1 MGCCQQG
8 LGELARLWQA
18 LLSFVHWRAHNPER
32 WGLLQFS
39 SSPKDAWPAAPV
51 RYAEWPSRSAA
62 MAVYAAQHACLDATG
77 AFAPSAAALVP
88 FSTPPFEL
96 CPGADV
102 AIELSDDQGKLTAT
116 VICCSAAPPFF
127 FLVLLPLRPR
137 GK

>member
-1 MGCCQQG
+1 MNLMFNYFIILVLVIGCTV
-8 LGELARLWQA
+8 AM
-18 LLSFVHWRAHNPER
+18 HNPER

-102 AIELSDDQGKLTAT
+102 AIELTDDQGGFTAT
-116 VICCSAAPPFF
+116 VASPDGTPVSAA
-127 FLVLLPLRPR
+127 VTTDRLLTVAWATVD
-137 GK
+137 